1 MEGAAAARGGV
12 HPAKRARSDNLGPD
26 NGRARLLQ
34 NLRVSIYPDSSLIH
48 IVAGLGFGIF

>member
-26 NGRARLLQ
+26 NGRAGLLQ